1 MMVNRV
7 SALLVAFAALAAGE
21 EWEYEDNVAVL
32 DETNFDA
39 FIASQE
45 YTIIEFY
52 APWCG
57 HCKSL
62 APEWAAAA
70 GKTRRL
76 NPSTILAKVDADA
89 HKKLSDRYE
98 IGGYPT
104 IKIFKNGEPQDY
116 TGPRESKGIVGFVKK
131 AMGITGSGNL
141 EKLKTAD
148 EAQKLT
154 AGYALIGL
162 FREPVKASAMFGV
175 FAEVASELPSYTDK
189 PLKAAYGANY
199 GTDPVATSLGIK
211 TVPAILLYRP
221 GGEPVSMPIPRK
233 RDEFTEDALVAWIQK
248 NV

>member
-104 IKIFKNGEPQDY
+104 IKIFKNGEPQEY

-141 EKLKTAD
+141 EKLRH
-148 EAQKLT
+148 
-154 AGYALIGL
+154 
-162 FREPVKASAMFGV
+162 FR
-175 FAEVASELPSYTDK
+175 D
-189 PLKAAYGANY
+189 
-199 GTDPVATSLGIK
+199 
-211 TVPAILLYRP
+211 
-221 GGEPVSMPIPRK
+221 
-233 RDEFTEDALVAWIQK
+233 
-248 NV
+248 